1 MWNKLKDVEKD
12 DVLALMGLQSR
23 RSAMDALLPALGLFG
38 LGVLVG
44 AGVGLLLAPKSG
56 AELRGDLKERL
67 TPPKE
72 PGPVVMPPGGGP
84 IERAK
89 PA

>member
-1 MWNKLKDVEKD
+1 MWSRLKGMDRD
-12 DVLALMGLQSR
+12 DVLELIGLER
-23 RSAMDALLPALGLFG
+23 RRGAMDALLPALGLFG

-56 AELRGDLKERL
+56 AELRGDLKERFASGS
-67 TPPKE
+67 E
-72 PGPVVMPPGGGP
+72 PGSVVMPPGGGP